1 MGDSVYIVN
10 PRTGE
15 PRQLAA
21 GSFSEIGIRER
32 VDLERWII
40 KHPQMLGEPLLIVT
54 SEYARF
60 DKSSRRLD
68 VLALDKD
75 GELVVVEL
83 KLDAAGSLADQQA
96 IRYAAFC
103 STMTMED
110 VVRLYGEYHD
120 VQQADAETTILDF
133 LELEEL
139 PELSDRPRIILAAGS
154 INDQELTACVLWLRR
169 FGLDI
174 SCVELTP
181 YRLPGADEV
190 LLVPRTIIPLPETRA
205 YQINVEKK
213 EVAKAQDAKSRE
225 DNQPIWRAIADKF
238 NALGLD
244 FRASGLPRSGY
255 MQVRP
260 AARVVHYEWMLKKR
274 EGLLDIA
281 IHFEDRNE
289 SVNEARAKP
298 FEAIRSHIE
307 NGTGLTFHV
316 EKFGKRWWQAR
327 FSIPFDERQSADDVA
342 TQAAELMRLL
352 IERTRPMVDAC
363 LNGPEARRWA
373 TV

>member
-1 MGDSVYIVN
+1 
-10 PRTGE
+10 
-15 PRQLAA
+15 
-21 GSFSEIGIRER
+21 
-32 VDLERWII
+32 
-40 KHPQMLGEPLLIVT
+40 MLGEPLLIVT

-120 VQQADAETTILDF
+120 VQQADVETTILDF

-154 INDQELTACVLWLRR
+154 VNDQELTACVLWLRR

-181 YRLPGADEV
+181 YRLPEGEEV

-213 EVAKAQDAKSRE
+213 EVAKAHEAKTRE
-225 DNQPIWRAIADKF
+225 DNQPIWRAIAERF

-244 FRASGLPRSGY
+244 LRASGLPRGGY

-260 AARVVHYEWMLKKR
+260 ATGAVHYEWMLKKR
-274 EGLLDIA
+274 ESALDIA

-289 SVNEARAKP
+289 SANEARAKA
-298 FEAIRSHIE
+298 FEAMQSEIE
-307 NGTGLTFHV
+307 QGTGLGFRV
-316 EKFGKRWWQAR
+316 EKFGRRWWQAR
-327 FSIPFDERQSADDVA
+327 FSIPFNGSQATDEVA

-352 IERTRPMVDAC
+352 IQRTRPMVEAC
-363 LNGPEARRWA
+363 LNGPG
-373 TV
+373 TPSS